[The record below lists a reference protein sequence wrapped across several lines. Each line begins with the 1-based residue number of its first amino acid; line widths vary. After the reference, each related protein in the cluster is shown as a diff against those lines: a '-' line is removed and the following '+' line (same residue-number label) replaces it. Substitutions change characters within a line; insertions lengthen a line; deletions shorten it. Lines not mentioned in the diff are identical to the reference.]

1 MANQVKKSI
10 SKLSYKLNNIID
22 FNYSTF
28 KVLYVCTFYFW
39 RQLSAETKL
48 FSQVLVMWR
57 DIMSR
62 VQNKLNALQITISTG
77 VLDVLKICNEHL
89 ENIKKS
95 LEVNY
100 GTRSAAVLWSSLQNL
115 PQGGHLSVSPS
126 PVPPPPPPAAFLILT
141 CQFWFNENAIKRK
154 QNGWANQMT
163 FKQRTS
169 FAHAHLLT
177 SVISLLFHPLAA
189 F

>member
-100 GTRSAAVLWSSLQNL
+100 GTRSAAVLWCSLQNP
-115 PQGGHLSVSPS
+115 PQGGRLSVSPS
-126 PVPPPPPPAAFLILT
+126 PVPPTPTPRQLSSFSLATCLMKMLSKENKMDGLT
-141 CQFWFNENAIKRK
+141 KWPSSKGPVLPVPTFW
-154 QNGWANQMT
+154 
-163 FKQRTS
+163 
-169 FAHAHLLT
+169 LL
-177 SVISLLFHPLAA
+177 
-189 F
+189 

>member
-126 PVPPPPPPAAFLILT
+126 PVPPPRPQQLSSFSLASFGLMKMLSKENKMDGLT
-141 CQFWFNENAIKRK
+141 KWPSSKEPVLPMPTFW
-154 QNGWANQMT
+154 
-163 FKQRTS
+163 
-169 FAHAHLLT
+169 LL
-177 SVISLLFHPLAA
+177 
-189 F
+189 